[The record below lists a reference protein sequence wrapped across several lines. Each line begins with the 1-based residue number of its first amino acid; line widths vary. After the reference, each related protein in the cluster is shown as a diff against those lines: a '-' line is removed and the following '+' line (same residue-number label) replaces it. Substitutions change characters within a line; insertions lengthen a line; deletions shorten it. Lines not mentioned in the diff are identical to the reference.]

1 VLTCGSLSPIANEI
15 ISLKLTGQYKVH
27 KNGKVSLAY
36 MYQKLNSNDYFYYGE
51 QFGVTPNRV
60 MPTGLQMQSYA
71 VNVVALSYNYS
82 F

>member
-1 VLTCGSLSPIANEI
+1 MIFLCGI
-15 ISLKLTGQYKVH
+15 ISFLYDFYWVRA
-27 KNGKVSLAY
+27 KVS
-36 MYQKLNSNDYFYYGE
+36 YQKLNSNDYFYYGQ

-71 VNVVALSYNYS
+71 VNVVGLSYNYS